1 MMLIA
6 KKFGVLAVLLTTV
19 SAPGVAFAQSTPQTT
34 PQTTSEAADEQIGVG
49 DIVVQARRRS
59 ESSQIVGA
67 SITALSGADLA
78 TLGVTNVQEVVYS
91 IPNAS
96 VNFGIGSTSF
106 NLRGIGSNEFST
118 NLDSPIATQVDEV
131 YISKVFMT
139 GLFNFDIGHVE
150 VNNGP
155 QGTLFGRNATGG
167 VVNFFTKK
175 PDHIFG
181 AGGSIEYGNYK
192 TLRGEG
198 YVNLPIGQDVALRVS
213 GFAVDQNDGFY
224 RNTNLNITQGF
235 DRKWALRTQLAY
247 DGAATRALLSVHYG
261 EDNSSLPPYQGT
273 GIYTPA
279 SYAANAVAP
288 FGIIGNIV
296 SSGAIFGMTLCPQF
310 IAGDVAGASVNC
322 VRGHDGLALG
332 TANPFVTKSH
342 APNLAQNKSFGGLLR
357 IEHDFDKATLTS
369 LSSFEY
375 FKRNQNEVGDGSP
388 LFGGVELFWHTTI
401 RQYTQELRLTST
413 DTDSFNYVLG
423 AYYQHDD
430 LYNGDYL
437 TIGTNATPFV
447 AGFKTSFT
455 QKNDAFAL
463 FGNVS
468 VDLSERFKLITGI
481 RFNHERAS
489 IDGGTCLGGG
499 ISGGLA
505 AATGQQSVEQSPTSI
520 FTCASPNGSS
530 TTLPLN
536 LGGKLDSSGSPI
548 ETAGNRRKDTN
559 VSFKAGFEWR
569 PDMPSFDNFLVYGTI
584 STGFRS
590 GGFSADLVTAQSDLI
605 SLKPEE
611 ITAYELGFKSDF
623 GGRTVRLNAAVFH
636 YDITNAYLR
645 TDSPASLVPKTV
657 NAAQVSITGAD
668 VAASWAPVRGLRFDL
683 GGGWVHSRIL
693 DHLPYFQ
700 GFANQAPI
708 AGDAF
713 GNRTATSP
721 KFTFNAGVNYTAD
734 LGENLKL
741 VTNANANW
749 RSEQFLD
756 MTNVAAVREPG
767 YWLVNASIGVGASD
781 DRWKVTAF
789 ARNLTNTTFR
799 TYVNNLVPF
808 GWLLNQYGPPRTYGV
823 RVNFKF

>member
-1 MMLIA
+1 MRGMQRIGA
-6 KKFGVLAVLLTTV
+6 AAIVALA
-19 SAPGVAFAQSTPQTT
+19 
-34 PQTTSEAADEQIGVG
+34 TTSLPSLAYAQAAQEQPQASQDEQQGIGE
-49 DIVVQARRRS
+49 IIVQARRRS
-59 ESSQIVGA
+59 ESSQNVGA
-67 SITALSGADLA
+67 SITALSAADLA
-78 TLGVTNVQEVVYS
+78 KTGATNVQEVVYS

-96 VNFGIGSTSF
+96 VNYGIGNTSF

-139 GLFNFDIGHVE
+139 GLFNFDLDHVE
-150 VNNGP
+150 ANNGP

-167 VVNFFTKK
+167 VMNFFTKK
-175 PDHIFG
+175 PEMNFA
-181 AGGSIEYGNYK
+181 AGGTVEYGNYN

-198 YVNLPIGQDVALRVS
+198 YLNLPLGEDLAVRVS
-213 GFAVDQNDGFY
+213 GFGVHQGKGFY
-224 RNTNLNITQGF
+224 KNTNLNITQGF
-235 DRKWALRTQLAY
+235 DRKWALRGQLAY
-247 DGAATRALLSVHYG
+247 NGGTTNALLSLHFG

-279 SYAANAVAP
+279 SYTANAAAP
-288 FGIIGNIV
+288 YGIIGNIV
-296 SSGAIFGMTLCPQF
+296 ASGAIFGMTLCPQY

-332 TANPFVTKSH
+332 TADPFVTKSH
-342 APNLAQNKSFGGLLR
+342 DPYLTHNRSFGGLFR
-357 IEHDFDKATLTS
+357 VDHDFGGATLTS
-369 LSSFEY
+369 LTGYEY
-375 FKRNQNEVGDGSP
+375 FKKVQNEVGDGSP
-388 LFGGVELFWHTTI
+388 LYGGVELFWFTTI
-401 RQYTQELRLTST
+401 KQYSQELRLNSNG
-413 DTDSFNYVLG
+413 SGKFNYVLG

-463 FGNVS
+463 FGNATVDVS
-468 VDLSERFKLITGI
+468 DRFKLITGV
-481 RFNHERAS
+481 RFNHESAS
-489 IDGGTCLGGG
+489 INGGTCLGGG
-499 ISGGLA
+499 ISGGLSA
-505 AATGQQSVEQSPTSI
+505 AGGTQSVEQSPTAI

-530 TTLPLN
+530 TSLPLN
-536 LGGKLDSSGSPI
+536 LGGKIGVGGLPV
-548 ETAGNRRKDTN
+548 ETAGNTRKDTN

-569 PDMPSFDNFLVYGTI
+569 PDMPSFDNFMVYGTV

-590 GGFSADLVTAQSDLI
+590 GGFSADLVTAQGDLI

-611 ITAYELGFKSDF
+611 ITAYELGLKSDF
-623 GGRTVRLNAAVFH
+623 GGRTLRFNAAVFH

-657 NAAQVSITGAD
+657 NAAKVSITGAD
-668 VAASWAPVRGLRFDL
+668 ASFSWAPVTGLRFDL
-683 GGGWVHSRIL
+683 SGGWVHSRIL

-708 AGDAF
+708 AGDAY

-721 KFTFNAGVNYTAD
+721 EFTFNGAVNYTTE
-734 LGENLKL
+734 LGNGLKL
-741 VTNANANW
+741 DTNFNANW
-749 RSEQFLD
+749 RSSQFLD
-756 MTNVAAVREPG
+756 MTNVAAVKEPG
-767 YWLVNASIGVGASD
+767 YWLANASVGIGASD

-823 RVNFKF
+823 RLNVKF